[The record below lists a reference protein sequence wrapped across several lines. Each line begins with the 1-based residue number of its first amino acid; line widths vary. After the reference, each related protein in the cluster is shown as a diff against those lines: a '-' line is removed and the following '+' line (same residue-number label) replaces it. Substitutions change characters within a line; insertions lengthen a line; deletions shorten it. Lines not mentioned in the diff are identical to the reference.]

1 MIQVR
6 VNPPLYLL
14 DESCR
19 FPDPCRIG
27 NEDLV
32 AVGGD
37 FSSER
42 LIKAYKQ
49 GIFPWFIEEELIYW
63 FSPNPRMIIVPGQL
77 KISKSLA
84 KTIKKEKFEFRYDH
98 DFLGVIKKCATT
110 KRKGNQEGT
119 WISEEFIQG
128 FTLLHQQGV
137 AHSFECYY
145 EGKLVGGL
153 YGLLIGN
160 AFFGESMFSEMSD
173 ASKVALYHLDRFCRR
188 SNIHFIDCQVSTAHL
203 KSMGAVEVERDEFY
217 VMVQKAV

>member
-1 MIQVR
+1 MILVR
-6 VNPPLYLL
+6 ERPPLYLL

-19 FPDPCRIG
+19 FPDPCKIG

-63 FSPNPRMIIVPGQL
+63 FSPNPRMIIRPGEL
-77 KISKSLA
+77 KVSKSLA
-84 KTIKKEKFEFRYDH
+84 KTIKKEKFEFRLNH
-98 DFLGVIKKCATT
+98 DFFGVINKCATV
-110 KRKGNQEGT
+110 KRKGNQDGT
-119 WISEEFIQG
+119 WISEEFIDG
-128 FTLLHQQGV
+128 FTKLHQEGV
-137 AHSFECYY
+137 AHSFESYF
-145 EGKLVGGL
+145 EGRLVGGL

-173 ASKVALYHLDRFCRR
+173 ASKTALYHLDQFCQKR
-188 SNIHFIDCQVSTAHL
+188 NVHFIDCQVSTAHL
-203 KSMGAVEVERDEFY
+203 ERMGAIEVSRDEFY
-217 VMVQKAV
+217 MMVQEAV